1 MSKVSADWYQPV
13 GFRRCPCESSL
24 VMSSWRSLVW
34 SQALGWEQTLVI
46 APNWMEPH
54 HFKRALCNC
63 FCSLGWKQ
71 IQEIHTEINRFGTRQ
86 TKWDTRGHC
95 NVGEQGSTL
104 MWNRILS
111 QVVPAHAGSA
121 ASNPSKHWCDAGF
134 NSASFIP
141 PPLWPMGKS
150 RLQNCQ
156 SSVKSPLKHT
166 HTSQIPEPW
175 GVSPVIGQVRLTLGF
190 NGNLNLSLALMQKY

>member
-1 MSKVSADWYQPV
+1 MWLRALTPLIASS
-13 GFRRCPCESSL
+13 ESSL
-24 VMSSWRSLVW
+24 VISSWRSLVW
-34 SQALGWEQTLVI
+34 SQALGWEQPLVI
-46 APNWMEPH
+46 APNWMEPPRY
-54 HFKRALCNC
+54 KRALCNC

-71 IQEIHTEINRFGTRQ
+71 IQEICTEINRFGTRRMKRG
-86 TKWDTRGHC
+86 TCGHC

-104 MWNRILS
+104 MCLS

-121 ASNPSKHWCDAGF
+121 ASSPSKHWCDAGF
-134 NSASFIP
+134 NSAALIP

-156 SSVKSPLKHT
+156 SSMKSPLKHT

-175 GVSPVIGQVRLTLGF
+175 GVSPIIGQVRLTLGF
-190 NGNLNLSLALMQKY
+190 NGNLNLSAALMQKY